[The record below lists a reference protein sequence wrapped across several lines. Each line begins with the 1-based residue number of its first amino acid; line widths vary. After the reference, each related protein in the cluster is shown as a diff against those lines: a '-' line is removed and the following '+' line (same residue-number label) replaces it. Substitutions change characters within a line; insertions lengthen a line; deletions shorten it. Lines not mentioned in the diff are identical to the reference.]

1 MKLIK
6 YQALGNDYLVLD
18 LDESKQSLSVNT
30 VKLLCNR
37 NFGVGSDGI
46 LLGPLSSE
54 PYSLKI
60 YNPDGSEA
68 EKSGNGLRIFS
79 KYLSEFYSTKRKFDI
94 IVGGQTVSAEIMNN
108 DATSI
113 KVNMGKA
120 KFRSSEIPVNSKNSE
135 CINEEVD
142 VLGETLMV
150 NCVSMGNPH
159 CVVIKDD
166 ISSELA
172 VKYGPILE
180 MHNMFP
186 NRTNVQFAKVLSRN
200 KVQLEIWER
209 GAGYTLASGSS
220 SCGAVSVLYR
230 KGLVDNKVEVV
241 MPGGNL
247 NIEID
252 DSTKEI
258 WMTGEVQKTF
268 EVNLSKNLKSKLF

>member
-1 MKLIK
+1 
-6 YQALGNDYLVLD
+6 
-18 LDESKQSLSVNT
+18 
-30 VKLLCNR
+30 
-37 NFGVGSDGI
+37 
-46 LLGPLSSE
+46 
-54 PYSLKI
+54 
-60 YNPDGSEA
+60 
-68 EKSGNGLRIFS
+68 
-79 KYLSEFYSTKRKFDI
+79 
-94 IVGGQTVSAEIMNN
+94 MNH

-142 VLGETLMV
+142 VLGETLKV

-209 GAGYTLASGSS
+209 GVGYTLASGSS

-252 DSTKEI
+252 ESSKEV
-258 WMTGEVQKTF
+258 WMIGEVQKTF
-268 EVNLSKNLKSKLF
+268 EVNLSENLKSKLF